1 MVKALNSTSDNHMAT
16 KFFYQQALSTNLKKS
31 SMWAKSLVT
40 MSLSNVRLPAFKI
53 IVRMARI
60 AIDLYASY
68 KR

>member
-1 MVKALNSTSDNHMAT
+1 MAT
-16 KFFYQQALSTNLKKS
+16 KFFFNQQALSINQKKS

-40 MSLSNVRLPAFKI
+40 VSFSTVRLPAFKI
-53 IVRMARI
+53 IMRMTRI